1 MGPAIAIAAFVDG
14 ANDET
19 KAPIMNIHKSNI
31 ERNFITSPKE
41 TAIFATT
48 WEITL
53 NKIQNFF

>member
-48 WEITL
+48 
-53 NKIQNFF
+53 